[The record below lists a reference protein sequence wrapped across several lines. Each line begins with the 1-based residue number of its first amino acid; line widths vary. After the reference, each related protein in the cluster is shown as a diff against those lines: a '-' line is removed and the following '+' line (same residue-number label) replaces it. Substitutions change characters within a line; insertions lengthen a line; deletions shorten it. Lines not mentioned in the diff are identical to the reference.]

1 MGRTIPSFRL
11 AHAEEEV
18 RWRRFRVALDKSQRP
33 IFDAMFA
40 SLRLYLSACTCAA
53 RPVPLH
59 SVLMAILFHHQK
71 RLDALAQQAGGVA
84 K

>member
-1 MGRTIPSFRL
+1 MGRTIPSFRI

-18 RWRRFRVALDKSQRP
+18 RWRLFRKGLDKSQRP
-33 IFDAMFA
+33 LFDAMFA
-40 SLRLYLSACTCAA
+40 SSRLYLSACTCVA

-71 RLDALAQQAGGVA
+71 RLDMLTEQAESVGT
-84 K
+84 